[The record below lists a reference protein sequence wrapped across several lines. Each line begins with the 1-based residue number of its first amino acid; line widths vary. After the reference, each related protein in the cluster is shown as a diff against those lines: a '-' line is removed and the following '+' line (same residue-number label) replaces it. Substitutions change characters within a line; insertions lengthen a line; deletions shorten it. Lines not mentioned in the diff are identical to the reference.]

1 MALVLSGLRGCV
13 IGKAFFEGAGDGN
26 KPFILALVTGK
37 FCVLHRLFLIT
48 LLIKYFQNDLSGFVL

>member
-13 IGKAFFEGAGDGN
+13 IGKAFFEGAGDEQ
-26 KPFILALVTGK
+26 PFILALVTGK

-48 LLIKYFQNDLSGFVL
+48 LLIKYFQNDFSEFVL